1 VLGRRAGI
9 AIGDRDVYANLVGGI
24 ELDEPALDLPLALA
38 LASSQSDR
46 PIPRGVVAVG
56 EVGLLGELRP
66 VAGLARRLRE
76 AARHG
81 FTVAIVPT
89 PRRGAPAEPA
99 PEGLR
104 VIAVATLREAINAAL
119 EAAPQR

>member
-1 VLGRRAGI
+1 
-9 AIGDRDVYANLVGGI
+9 VYANLVGGI

-66 VAGLARRLRE
+66 VAGLSRRLRE

-81 FTVAIVPT
+81 FSVAIVPT
-89 PRRGAPAEPA
+89 PRRGASPEPA
-99 PEGLR
+99 PDGLR
-104 VIAVATLREAINAAL
+104 IVAVETLRDAINAAL
-119 EAAPQR
+119 NEVPR